1 MGARCVRGS
10 RDAQGGEGWCVIIL
24 PFLACSGDGQG
35 AQRQK
40 AVHYYSS
47 ISSLLYIGLG
57 EGVLWKLLCII
68 ILSGDAA
75 NTLLRV
81 TMPTALGYA
90 QNPLITT

>member
-1 MGARCVRGS
+1 MDRALKGK
-10 RDAQGGEGWCVIIL
+10 
-24 PFLACSGDGQG
+24 
-35 AQRQK
+35 K

-47 ISSLLYIGLG
+47 MSSLLYIGLG

-68 ILSGDAA
+68 IPLPGDAE